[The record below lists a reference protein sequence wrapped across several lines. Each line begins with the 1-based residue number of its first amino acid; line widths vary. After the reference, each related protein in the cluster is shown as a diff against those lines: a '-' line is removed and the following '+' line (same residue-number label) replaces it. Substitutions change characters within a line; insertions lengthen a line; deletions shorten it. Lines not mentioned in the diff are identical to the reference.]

1 MARANP
7 WGHGQD
13 VTQRST
19 HIHNLFVV
27 RWGTPELADCVRIA
41 HLIPELRARAGKPL
55 DYIAVIPADLPTL
68 EEPERRL
75 LIELIEAVVPHCRR
89 LTIVIESR
97 GIRGA
102 MLQVALSNLTR
113 RHAAL
118 RTVDS
123 LDAALAL
130 SAEHL
135 PPRPMVRQVFHEVGC
150 EFPKARVA

>member
-1 MARANP
+1 MARADR

-41 HLIPELRARAGKPL
+41 RLIPELRARAGKPL

-68 EEPERRL
+68 GESERSL
-75 LIELIEAVVPHCRR
+75 LIELIETVVPHCRR
-89 LTIVIESR
+89 LTIVIEAR

-102 MLQVALSNLTR
+102 LLQVALSVLMR
-113 RHAAL
+113 RHDAL

-123 LDAALAL
+123 LDAALEQ

-135 PPRPMVRQVFHEVGC
+135 PPRPMVRQVFREVGC
-150 EFPKARVA
+150 EFPKARLA